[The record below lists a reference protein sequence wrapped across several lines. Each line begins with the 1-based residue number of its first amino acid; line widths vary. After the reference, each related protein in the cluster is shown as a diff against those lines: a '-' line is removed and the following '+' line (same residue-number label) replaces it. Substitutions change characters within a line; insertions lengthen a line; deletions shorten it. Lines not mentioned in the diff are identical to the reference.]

1 MTEHDESVTRVRDSL
16 SKATS
21 FADRVDLLP
30 LGVGPS
36 RAAIRA
42 ETAVEILGR
51 TAWVRVPSASDLVPG
66 VMAYRGR
73 AVAVLDLGAAL
84 PDLSPLGSGP
94 VRERV
99 VVARSALGMLAI
111 PVDHVHEVVSV
122 PANEVREA
130 TLTRGTSFEVVI
142 EDVPMPLV
150 DLEGLLTARS
160 LKMGDGT

>member
-1 MTEHDESVTRVRDSL
+1 MTDHDSPATPVRDSL
-16 SKATS
+16 SAAS
-21 FADRVDLLP
+21 SYIDRVDLLP

-36 RAAIRA
+36 WAAIRA
-42 ETAVEILGR
+42 EAAVEILGR

-66 VMAYRGR
+66 VMAFRGR

-84 PDLSPLGSGP
+84 PDLSPLATGAM
-94 VRERV
+94 RDRV

-111 PVDHVHEVVSV
+111 PVDHVHEMVSV
-122 PANEVREA
+122 PASEVREA

-150 DLEGLLTARS
+150 DLEGILASRGLTT
-160 LKMGDGT
+160 GDVR